1 MKTVMRKASN
11 FVKAKPPGFRI
22 LQCHSSQTVD
32 EKAHRERGGSETEP
46 HNHSTLNGE
55 GVPMLLN

>member
-11 FVKAKPPGFRI
+11 LVKAKPPGFRI

-32 EKAHRERGGSETEP
+32 EKAHRERGAQKQSHTITV
-46 HNHSTLNGE
+46 H
-55 GVPMLLN
+55 